1 MNLSDYKESK
11 VKQEKGS
18 PCYIGDGGSYFNVK
32 RIHTPEYNKEIEDIK
47 IELYGFDYKDLDNNV
62 ILANWLSQYGVTG
75 WSGIDGENSDLR
87 YNKPNARK
95 IFLNPEYF
103 LSLNALLI
111 QHASNYNNYLH
122 DLTEKDIEQAKK
134 S

>member
-1 MNLSDYKESK
+1 MKLSNYKEST

-32 RIHTPEYNKEIEDIK
+32 RIHTPEYNKQIEDIK
-47 IELYGFDYKDLDNNV
+47 TNLYGFDYKDLDNNL
-62 ILANWLSQYGVTG
+62 ILAHWLVEHGVTG
-75 WSGIDGENSDLR
+75 WDGIENDDSNLR
-87 YNKPNARK
+87 YSQPNARK

-122 DLTEKDIEQAKK
+122 DLTQKDIEQAKK
-134 S
+134 N